1 MQCPMCEG
9 STLVKATRDVPYT
22 YKSEETSIASVAG
35 EFCDVCG
42 EYILDPKES
51 RRVSGLMLAFNKEVN
66 ARAVDPAFITAVR
79 TRLALDQQ
87 EAAEIFG
94 GGPNA
99 FSRYENGRTKPG
111 LALIKLLKLLDNH
124 PELLQEVKAA

>member
-1 MQCPMCEG
+1 MKCPTCSSAE
-9 STLVKATRDVPYT
+9 LVHATRDVSYA
-22 YKSEETSIASVAG
+22 YKNEDTQIPEVTG
-35 EFCDVCG
+35 DFCDACG
-42 EYILDPKES
+42 EYVLDPKES
-51 RRVSGLMLAFNKEVN
+51 KRVSRLMVAFNKEVN
-66 ARAVDPAFITAVR
+66 ARAINPSFIAEVR
-79 TRLALDQQ
+79 NKLNLDQQ

-124 PELLQEVKAA
+124 PELLPEVKAA

>member
-1 MQCPMCEG
+1 MKCPMCG
-9 STLVKATRDVPYT
+9 GAPLVQATRNVPYT
-22 YKSEETSIASVAG
+22 YKNEETSIPDVNG
-35 EFCDVCG
+35 EFCEACG
-42 EYILDPKES
+42 DYTLDPEES
-51 RRVSGLMLAFNKEVN
+51 RRVSRLMLAFNKEIN
-66 ARAVDPAFITAVR
+66 ARSVSPAFIAAVR
-79 TRLALDQQ
+79 TKLALDQQ

-124 PELLQEVKAA
+124 PELLPEVKAA